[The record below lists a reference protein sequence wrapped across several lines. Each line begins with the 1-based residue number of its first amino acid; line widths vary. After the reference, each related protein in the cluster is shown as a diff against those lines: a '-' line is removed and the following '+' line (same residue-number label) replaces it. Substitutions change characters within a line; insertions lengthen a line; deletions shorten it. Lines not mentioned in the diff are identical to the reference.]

1 MPKNGIGY
9 KFKGIVIKGFW
20 KKLKNKNRP
29 ILALAPMAD
38 VTDAAFRRIVAKH
51 SKVKN
56 GLRDEQIN
64 YVTFTEFVS
73 CDGLCSEGRRN
84 LLPILKYSEKER
96 PIVAQIF
103 GAKPENFYKVAKVIK
118 KLGFDGIDI
127 NMGCP
132 DKKVLKQGAG
142 AALMKNPGLAREII
156 KRTKKGAGKLPVSI
170 KTRIGYD
177 KYDKKEFK
185 KWLVALLETKPA
197 AITIHG
203 RTKKEMSLVSA
214 HWDIIAEAVKIR
226 NEFDGS
232 KNRTFILGNGDVK
245 SVADAKEKAR
255 ISGVDGVMIGR
266 AIFGN
271 PWLFS
276 HGHELRNSVFEIALR
291 SAAARVKM
299 IFQQKNTSGY
309 FKDSYFAIQNY
320 SLPHLKL
327 SVLLEHAKLFEKIN
341 RGRNFDVMKKHF
353 KSYVSGFPGAKE
365 LRVKLMACK
374 NVSDII
380 RKLGPRWD

>member
-9 KFKGIVIKGFW
+9 KFKGIMIKGFW

-38 VTDAAFRRIVAKH
+38 VTDATFRRIIAKYG
-51 SKVKN
+51 KPDVM
-56 GLRDEQIN
+56 
-64 YVTFTEFVS
+64 FTEFVS
-73 CDGLCSEGRRN
+73 CDGLCSEGRKN

-103 GAKPENFYKVAKVIK
+103 GAKPENFYKAAKIIK

-142 AALMKNPGLAREII
+142 AALMKNPDLAREII
-156 KRTKKGAGKLPVSI
+156 RQTKKGARLSGGQAEKLPVSI

-232 KNRTFILGNGDVK
+232 KNRTLILGNGDVK

-299 IFQQKNTSGY
+299 IFQQKNTSDY

-320 SLPHLKL
+320 LSPHLKL
-327 SVLLEHAKLFEKIN
+327 SVLLEHANLFEKIN
-341 RGRNFDVMKKHF
+341 KGPNFNVMKKHF

-365 LRVKLMACK
+365 LRVKLMTCK

-380 RKLGPRWD
+380 RKIGPRWD